1 MQGSDGNFYGTTAS
15 GGAFTDQNG
24 EGFGTVFRMTL
35 DGTITTLYSFTFSGP
50 DGKYRQG
57 PGLAQDS
64 DGNFYGAAYPG
75 GPDSFGTIFKITP
88 DGGLTT
94 VYWFSGSDGSFPNCP
109 VVGADRNLYGMASA
123 GGISFNGANS
133 SGYGLYS
140 E

>member
-1 MQGSDGNFYGTTAS
+1 VQGSDGNFYGTTAS

-24 EGFGTVFRMTL
+24 EGFGTVFKMTL
-35 DGTITTLYSFTFSGP
+35 DGTITTLYSFSGP
-50 DGKYRQG
+50 DGKYPQG

-94 VYWFSGSDGSFPNCP
+94 VYGSAARMGRFLIAQWSE
-109 VVGADRNLYGMASA
+109 RT
-123 GGISFNGANS
+123 GISTEWHQRVAS
-133 SGYGLYS
+133 VLTARIHRVTGLYS